1 MATKSAPLLGMEL
14 YVEKVLDTARQ
25 LNQRLPPQ
33 QSLTLSKWKCHRAL
47 DALSYSSAGD
57 SSPEDFATVRPVSK
71 ETLRFHSKLVQDDNC
86 SKFSSS
92 SIDDPS
98 LRAHIQRYADRYNG
112 LEAYGTSGMSKLQQ
126 IIDTAT
132 AMQRG
137 CRATN
142 DLGVSLGVAV
152 LSSSGHIFTSS
163 SDDLCLDTC
172 PERLAFMK
180 LASDEDDF
188 VVEGCAI
195 ASSDELFTPYPCGNC
210 REFLSQFGDFPLYLI
225 RANMEFE
232 KTSAYA
238 LFPRGNMASQG
249 SKSKHVQ
256 VPLKA
261 KETLKPRHV
270 VHLNDWLVG
279 HVIDW
284 LVEDVGLAE
293 YGALFESHQ
302 VNGATL
308 RYLQESDLQYLL
320 HIQHPLHRKRIALCL
335 DRLRNQ
341 DAVHSGVEY
350 GQLQDYLAVLDKDRI
365 EVVVK
370 LKEAFDAVDTN
381 RNGRLDFSEVK
392 QALSKLN
399 YDASATA
406 VEAWIQSRSDQT
418 SVSFP
423 EFALAF
429 CHTWTSNTL
438 TLPVPKV
445 DLKNVRAAF
454 DRVDTDGNGSLE
466 KSEVATALAALGQAN
481 SEEQAEEWFR
491 QVDADGSN
499 SLSFPEFLLR
509 FAQLHFDISPL
520 RQAYDSFVEKDVFAL
535 GNLPPAFRALHVL
548 YNRQKMDKWMEA
560 RLNTSLLFSDFVLAY
575 FLFVQA
581 PEPISNDQ
589 DAHRFRIVQ
598 LQQSG
603 HVRLCSKPTSFVLPS
618 SPQKKKTRRQNTHD
632 EYKQDDGSDD
642 ENKAADSDDDESKR
656 DEEDDE
662 YTKVHKMFRR
672 FHDKNLTTLE
682 AMQAITELGVV
693 VPRTQ
698 MLEYFTSQGFGTK
711 REIDCDDLVYA
722 YRALQVFKPRR
733 QKQNK
738 ESHKF
743 QMKTMQALLDGKYG
757 VPYTRKDFE
766 IHDMLKDDDASLK
779 MDQREWAQE
788 MKTWVSKRQ
797 QRRARDESK
806 DDFDDEGSP
815 MKQQLHHR
823 GRFQIG
829 DRVVDKTRA
838 MGPGTIVRMNGT
850 YQVCSIHYDSGIKRH
865 NVALASIRRFK
876 DAPLA
881 AFRVVEAF
889 EKGARVQVLYKGT
902 KAIRHGTVTKVR
914 SNDEY
919 DVAYSDGEVEKHVP
933 HKHLAKST
941 KATEEEWDEGMQ
953 VDARGKDSP
962 TYYRGEI
969 LLVRI
974 NGTFDVKFKNG
985 AEEQK
990 LPRKWIR
997 KHQSKD
1003 KKTTKEHDK
1012 NRDDDN
1018 LYKEDDI
1025 VEAKVTGS
1033 DKYFRGKIVKC
1044 RTNGTFDILFD
1055 DGDKEKGVVKDSIRS
1070 IQLNKGDAIEA
1081 RFGGKES
1088 FFPGTIQRIH
1098 SDGTYDI
1105 EYDDGDS
1112 ETRVDAKL
1120 VRLRK
1125 KESQFEVGQ
1134 AVEARFGGND
1144 KYYEGKITRIHSDGS
1159 MDIHYADGDKES
1171 HVKPQLVCVRSSKDD
1186 GKYDDD
1192 FE

>member
-1 MATKSAPLLGMEL
+1 MTTKTAPLLGMEL

-47 DALSYSSAGD
+47 DALSNSSAGD
-57 SSPEDFATVRPVSK
+57 SSPEDSAALRPVSK
-71 ETLRFHSKLVQDDNC
+71 ETLRFHSKLVQVDNC

-172 PERLAFMK
+172 PERIAFMK

-238 LFPRGNMASQG
+238 LFPRGNMALQG
-249 SKSKHVQ
+249 SKLKHVQ
-256 VPLKA
+256 FPLKA
-261 KETLKPRHV
+261 KETLKPRHL

-466 KSEVATALAALGQAN
+466 KSEVASVLAALGQAN

-520 RQAYDSFVEKDVFAL
+520 RQAYDSFVEKDDFAL
-535 GNLPPAFRALHVL
+535 ANLPPAFRALHVL
-548 YNRQKMDKWMEA
+548 YDRQKMDKWIEA
-560 RLNTSLLFSDFVLAY
+560 RLNTSLLFPDFVLAY

-589 DAHRFRIVQ
+589 DAHRYRIVQ

-603 HVRLCSKPTSFVLPS
+603 HVRLCSKATSFVSSSPS

-632 EYKQDDGSDD
+632 EYKLDGGSD

-693 VPRTQ
+693 APRTQ

-711 REIDCDDLVYA
+711 REIDYDDLVHA

-733 QKQNK
+733 
-738 ESHKF
+738 
-743 QMKTMQALLDGKYG
+743 
-757 VPYTRKDFE
+757 
-766 IHDMLKDDDASLK
+766 LK
-779 MDQREWAQE
+779 R
-788 MKTWVSKRQ
+788 
-797 QRRARDESK
+797 
-806 DDFDDEGSP
+806 
-815 MKQQLHHR
+815 
-823 GRFQIG
+823 
-829 DRVVDKTRA
+829 
-838 MGPGTIVRMNGT
+838 
-850 YQVCSIHYDSGIKRH
+850 
-865 NVALASIRRFK
+865 
-876 DAPLA
+876 
-881 AFRVVEAF
+881 
-889 EKGARVQVLYKGT
+889 
-902 KAIRHGTVTKVR
+902 
-914 SNDEY
+914 
-919 DVAYSDGEVEKHVP
+919 
-933 HKHLAKST
+933 
-941 KATEEEWDEGMQ
+941 
-953 VDARGKDSP
+953 
-962 TYYRGEI
+962 
-969 LLVRI
+969 
-974 NGTFDVKFKNG
+974 
-985 AEEQK
+985 
-990 LPRKWIR
+990 
-997 KHQSKD
+997 
-1003 KKTTKEHDK
+1003 
-1012 NRDDDN
+1012 
-1018 LYKEDDI
+1018 
-1025 VEAKVTGS
+1025 
-1033 DKYFRGKIVKC
+1033 
-1044 RTNGTFDILFD
+1044 
-1055 DGDKEKGVVKDSIRS
+1055 
-1070 IQLNKGDAIEA
+1070 NKGWE
-1081 RFGGKES
+1081 R
-1088 FFPGTIQRIH
+1088 
-1098 SDGTYDI
+1098 
-1105 EYDDGDS
+1105 
-1112 ETRVDAKL
+1112 
-1120 VRLRK
+1120 
-1125 KESQFEVGQ
+1125 SQG
-1134 AVEARFGGND
+1134 
-1144 KYYEGKITRIHSDGS
+1144 Y
-1159 MDIHYADGDKES
+1159 
-1171 HVKPQLVCVRSSKDD
+1171 
-1186 GKYDDD
+1186 
-1192 FE
+1192 